1 MTRFGKSGHHRDWY
15 LRFTSKEDRT
25 KSEVESPDEAWV
37 SRPWTGIDGE
47 VAWQTPDGKLHRI
60 GAPAA
65 LRHDGT
71 EEWWERG
78 ERHRI
83 DGPATTHPSGYE
95 AWYVNGVRHRVDG
108 PAFSWPDGHQEWFQ
122 NGVRHRVDGPAR
134 TYSDGTLE
142 WWEHGERKPPE
153 VEEMLTMLWRSARTP

>member
-15 LRFTSKEDRT
+15 LRLTSKEDRT
-25 KSEVESPDEAWV
+25 KPEVESPDEEWV

-78 ERHRI
+78 ERHRVG
-83 DGPATTHPSGYE
+83 GPAT
-95 AWYVNGVRHRVDG
+95 
-108 PAFSWPDGHQEWFQ
+108 
-122 NGVRHRVDGPAR
+122 AR
-134 TYSDGTLE
+134 RRSLAGQ
-142 WWEHGERKPPE
+142 RC
-153 VEEMLTMLWRSARTP
+153 SARRAPPFRAVGARSGAVLVFDVAADGFEGCSAY

>member
-15 LRFTSKEDRT
+15 LRLTSKEDRT
-25 KSEVESPDEAWV
+25 KPEVESPDEEWV

-78 ERHRI
+78 ERHRVG
-83 DGPATTHPSGYE
+83 GPATSRVYLVTRALLIST
-95 AWYVNGVRHRVDG
+95 RH
-108 PAFSWPDGHQEWFQ
+108 Q
-122 NGVRHRVDGPAR
+122 NGD
-134 TYSDGTLE
+134 S
-142 WWEHGERKPPE
+142 
-153 VEEMLTMLWRSARTP
+153 VETCGKK